1 MKSLLRRWLI
11 NALGLLILP
20 YIVTGIVVRGVWA
33 ALLAALVLGLANAL
47 IRPFLLLVFLPL
59 NLLTLG
65 LFTLVVNALLLWLV
79 AALVP
84 GFSVA
89 GFLAALAGALVL
101 TLVSGLTSWLIT
113 R

>member
-1 MKSLLRRWLI
+1 MLRRWLI
-11 NALGLLILP
+11 NALGLLVLP
-20 YIVTGIVVRGVWA
+20 YIVAGIQVRGIWA
-33 ALLAALVLGLANAL
+33 ALLAALVLGLVNAL

-65 LFTLVVNALLLWLV
+65 LFTLVINALLLWLV

-84 GFSVA
+84 GFGVA
-89 GFLAALAGALVL
+89 GFAAALVGALVL
-101 TLVSGLTSWLIT
+101 TLVSGLASWLIT

>member
-1 MKSLLRRWLI
+1 LRSLLRRWLL

-20 YIVTGIVVRGVWA
+20 YIVSGIQVRGVWA
-33 ALLAALVLGLANAL
+33 ALLAALVLGLVNAL

-65 LFTLVVNALLLWLV
+65 LFTLVINALLLWLV

-84 GFSVA
+84 GFHVA

-101 TLVSGLTSWLIT
+101 TLVSGLTSWLIAG
-113 R
+113 

>member
-20 YIVTGIVVRGVWA
+20 YIVTGIEVRGIWA
-33 ALLAALVLGLANAL
+33 ALLAALVLGLVNAL

-65 LFTLVVNALLLWLV
+65 LFTLVINAVLLWLV

-84 GFSVA
+84 GFGVA

-101 TLVSGLTSWLIT
+101 TLVSGLASWLIT